1 MSEEVRYYGYVR
13 VFYPLLEGDLVLR
26 TELDWD
32 QDVEPTRLSEGED
45 KAEDVE
51 GHHVDF
57 LLSHSRPYLLCKPCI
72 RRGKEV
78 SWAAGSNKLVIL
90 SESPQDIYPHFYSG
104 ESGRITQ
111 VLECPTQTLG
121 RALQLRIYLP
131 AGYDENHLKRY
142 PVVYMFDGR
151 NLFFPQEAFL
161 GQDWGLNRSL
171 DLLNSMNL
179 MERAIVVGVYAKDRM
194 AECTEPGYHAYGQA
208 LSAELKPWVDRN
220 YRTLPGPDR
229 TAVMGSSLG
238 GVLAFHLAWTYPE
251 VFGNAA
257 CLSSTFGYRDDLM
270 ERVRS
275 DVCGRHEDLKIYL
288 DSGWPSDNYEVTLS
302 MANALIERG
311 HVLGRDVLHLAFPH
325 DRHNEEA
332 WASRVHIPLQLF
344 SGKMRHAAAR
354 HAEPYPTESRRA
366 SRVFCR
372 RDL

>member
-1 MSEEVRYYGYVR
+1 MSEETRYYGYVR
-13 VFYPLLEGDLVLR
+13 VFYPLLEGELVLR

-32 QDVEPTRLSEGED
+32 QDVTAKQLDAGDEEERPHTE
-45 KAEDVE
+45 
-51 GHHVDF
+51 F

-72 RRGKEV
+72 RVGQELR
-78 SWAAGSNKLVIL
+78 WAAGSNKLVIL

-104 ESGRITQ
+104 EGGRITP
-111 VLECPTQTLG
+111 VLECPSQVLG
-121 RALQLRIYLP
+121 RPLQLRIYLP

-161 GQDWGLNRSL
+161 GQDWGLNESL

-179 MERAIVVGVYAKDRM
+179 MERAIVVGVYAKERM
-194 AECTEPGYHAYGQA
+194 EEYTAPGYHDYGRA
-208 LSAELKPWVDRN
+208 LSSELKPWVDRN
-220 YRTLPGPDR
+220 YRTLPEASR

-238 GVLAFHLAWTYPE
+238 GVLALHLAWTYPE

-257 CLSSTFGYRDDLM
+257 CLSSTFGYRDDLL
-270 ERVRS
+270 ERVRA
-275 DVCGRHEDLKIYL
+275 DACGRHEDLKIYL
-288 DSGWPSDNYEVTLS
+288 DSGWPGDNYEVTLS

-311 HVLGRDVLHLAFPH
+311 YLLGRDVLHLAFPL
-325 DRHNEEA
+325 DRHNERA

-344 SGKMRHAAAR
+344 SGKMRHAASR
-354 HAEPYPTESRRA
+354 HAEPHPTERGGA

-372 RDL
+372 REEP